1 MEIPSLKSLH
11 GTPALFVMALGYVLL
26 LGTIVY
32 LATKRAD
39 YIDKERTEL
48 TDLLKRC
55 MDAGNESK

>member
-11 GTPALFVMALGYVLL
+11 GTPALFVMAMGYVLL
-26 LGTIVY
+26 LGTITY

-48 TDLLKRC
+48 THLLQQC
-55 MDAGNESK
+55 MDNRREK